1 MIIAHRGL
9 INKEITENTL
19 EAYLNAIR
27 NDYDGIEIDIRKTKD
42 NKIVALHDALIN
54 RTSNGKGYIKNKTYK
69 ELKLL
74 NFGTKKHP
82 TKIPLLKEIIT
93 TITNKVIII
102 ELKESFTKEE
112 LEKTLKHNK
121 NNKIYICSFFKHH
134 LEQIKDLKYP
144 KGLIN
149 YLLNSNIDYNKY
161 DFYLLYYQYYN
172 ETFLNTLK
180 NIDKELFL
188 YGIKNIKDIKSTKYY
203 HPYLNYIVDR

>member
-9 INKEITENTL
+9 TNKEIKENTL

-42 NKIVALHDALIN
+42 NKIIALHDALIN
-54 RTSNGKGYIKNKTYK
+54 RTSSGKGYIKNKTYK
-69 ELKLL
+69 DLKHI
-74 NFGTKKHP
+74 NFGTKKYP

-93 TITNKVIII
+93 TISNKVIII
-102 ELKESFTKEE
+102 ELKESFTKDE
-112 LEKTLKHNK
+112 LEKILKHNK

-134 LEQIKDLKYP
+134 LEAIKDLNYP

-172 ETFLNTLK
+172 ETFLNTL
-180 NIDKELFL
+180 NTINKELFL

-203 HPYLNYIVDR
+203 NPYLNYIVER